1 MDVRSPEGTLGIN
14 EERYSKRNSF
24 LLEMDT
30 IGLGD
35 SVGSVGVLFAS
46 AFMDVEKAVLI
57 VPWSILDQDQALL
70 PSCSSETKR
79 GESRRSAELPSD
91 AKMISAYELRVCTGN
106 NDFCPDSLEVVN
118 SFVES
123 KDFSRADNYLSAP
136 PRDVQEEEDV

>member
-14 EERYSKRNSF
+14 EERSSKRNSF

-46 AFMDVEKAVLI
+46 AFMDVERAVLI

-70 PSCSSETKR
+70 LSCSSGTKR
-79 GESRRSAELPSD
+79 GESIRSVWLHGEENYYL
-91 AKMISAYELRVCTGN
+91 KTL
-106 NDFCPDSLEVVN
+106 SLY
-118 SFVES
+118 S
-123 KDFSRADNYLSAP
+123 K
-136 PRDVQEEEDV
+136 Q